1 MVRAEIIGGGGGP
14 DFHPPPKL
22 DVSDRGGPP
31 SDRGWEKIYNP
42 FFF

>member
-14 DFHPPPKL
+14 DFPPPPKL

-31 SDRGWEKIYNP
+31 SDRGWEKIYYP